1 VIDEA
6 RDIPAHACI
15 PHPSAIQFKTP
26 DVSFLQILVLTRE
39 TLFLGDLLTR
49 VVDDLR
55 ASLDLSL
62 CKYTPTVNL

>member
-1 VIDEA
+1 MLLNPALEA
-6 RDIPAHACI
+6 YW
-15 PHPSAIQFKTP
+15 QFT
-26 DVSFLQILVLTRE
+26 SSEE